1 MQKEFVISSVIDSM
15 NAGNKGWV
23 KKLADIAVMVFI
35 LGFLLWILF
44 PVGVKAASPA
54 VAGWVPWW
62 TQEDGVEEVM
72 DNLKDVDILYPFIY
86 EVEGGGNIKAKVD
99 IEEGA
104 WEDLLDEAKDERV
117 KIIPTIA
124 WFNGEAIHAVLSD
137 KKQRK
142 ELVNDIEDLVDDNNF
157 DGINID
163 FEEKWS
169 ETQDDYSLFLKELK
183 KKLGRDTLTCT
194 VEARMAP
201 KHRWR
206 PDQIPS
212 EITYANDYEEMNK
225 HCDWVEIMAYD
236 QQRADLFYND
246 LRKGLPYN
254 PVADIDW
261 VEHVVDLALEDF
273 DEEKVMLGIPT
284 YGRAYDVTVAPE
296 WYRDYTRVASIDHSR
311 AIELSEI
318 YDVPIGRT
326 AGGEAIIT
334 YFPEDSVWKIF
345 NVLPTPEDTPPGYE
359 AAAKALLVATLAKVE
374 IPVRMLTWGDA
385 KAAED
390 KFELAKDLDLKGV
403 AFFKFDGEEDE
414 DIWDLF

>member
-1 MQKEFVISSVIDSM
+1 MQKEFIVSSVIDSM

-23 KKLADIAVMVFI
+23 KKLADVAVMLLI

-44 PVGVKAASPA
+44 PVGVKAASPDI
-54 VAGWVPWW
+54 AGWVPWW
-62 TQEDGVEEVM
+62 TEDSGVKEVTTKVQNI
-72 DNLKDVDILYPFIY
+72 DTLYPFIY
-86 EVEGGGNIKAKVD
+86 EIEGGGTIKAKVD
-99 IEEGA
+99 IENGV
-104 WEDLLDEAKDERV
+104 WEDLLDKARDERV
-117 KIIPTIA
+117 DIIPTIA
-124 WFNGEAIHAVLSD
+124 WFNGEGIHAVLSD

-142 ELVNDIEDLVDDNNF
+142 KLINNIDNLVDDNDF

-169 ETQDDYSLFLKELK
+169 ETKDDYSLFLKELK
-183 KKLGRDTLTCT
+183 KKLGRNTLSCT
-194 VEARMAP
+194 IEARMEP
-201 KHRWR
+201 DHRWR
-206 PDQIPS
+206 PDQIPAK
-212 EITYANDYEEMNK
+212 ITYANDYKEMNK
-225 HCDWVEIMAYD
+225 YCDWVEIMAYD
-236 QQRADLFYND
+236 QQRADLYFND

-261 VEHVVDLALEDF
+261 VEHVVDFALEDI
-273 DEEKVMLGIPT
+273 DEDKVMLGIPT
-284 YGRAYDVTVAPE
+284 YGRAYDVTVASE
-296 WYRDYTRVASIDHSR
+296 WYKDYTRVASVDHSR
-311 AIELSEI
+311 AVELSKI
-318 YDVPIGRT
+318 YNVPIGRT

-345 NVLPTPEDTPPGYE
+345 NALPTPEGTPKGYE

-390 KFELAKDLDLKGV
+390 KLNLTEDLDLKGV
-403 AFFKFDGEEDE
+403 VFFKFDGEEDP